1 MTLLTVKSLKISSLS
16 NEIIIKLLNNWG
28 LEFCSDFS
36 LIIDLFSL
44 YVLFSHCR
52 PRGGVPE
59 NSVSVKHRQIHVHP
73 REYVCIIHEK
83 TEGTLPWE
91 HHVA

>member
-1 MTLLTVKSLKISSLS
+1 MRLLTVKSLKISSLR

-36 LIIDLFSL
+36 LIIDLFGL

-52 PRGGVPE
+52 PRDGISE
-59 NSVSVKHRQIHVHP
+59 NSVSFSRP
-73 REYVCIIHEK
+73 A
-83 TEGTLPWE
+83 PF
-91 HHVA
+91 

>member
-1 MTLLTVKSLKISSLS
+1 MTLFTVKSLKISSLS

-36 LIIDLFSL
+36 LIIDVFGL

-52 PRGGVPE
+52 PRDGISDPE
-59 NSVSVKHRQIHVHP
+59 NSVSFSRP
-73 REYVCIIHEK
+73 A
-83 TEGTLPWE
+83 PF
-91 HHVA
+91 